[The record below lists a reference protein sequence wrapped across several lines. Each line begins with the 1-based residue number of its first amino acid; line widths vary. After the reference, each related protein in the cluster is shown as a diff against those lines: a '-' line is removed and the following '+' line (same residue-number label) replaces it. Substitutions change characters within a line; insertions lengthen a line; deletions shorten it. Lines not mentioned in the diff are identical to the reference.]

1 MMSTEDIEKV
11 MGWMQQARIASLR
24 FEQGDEKICLKFE
37 GATGGDKGESHV
49 VMSPAVGRFEIA
61 HPRLPDQIVSIGDR
75 VITGDIVG
83 YVRADRTLRAITADR
98 DGIVVSFAQNNGS
111 LVGVG
116 TPILTIS

>member
-1 MMSTEDIEKV
+1 MISTEDIEKV

-49 VMSPAVGRFEIA
+49 VTSPAVGRFETA
-61 HPRLPDQIVSIGDR
+61 HPRLLDQIVSIGDR
-75 VITGDIVG
+75 VIAGDIVG

-98 DGIVVSFAQNNGS
+98 DGIVVSFAQTNGA

>member
-1 MMSTEDIEKV
+1 MISTEDIEKV